1 MIYSIVPTDVV
12 FFDNTQIRQ
21 RHLKMYNNV
30 TLELTDGRVERIIST
45 NPQDYLKYHNLLGS
59 TIFRKNILQNFV
71 LWCIM

>member
-45 NPQDYLKYHNLLGS
+45 NPQDYLKYHQLKFLPPGMRLGY
-59 TIFRKNILQNFV
+59 IVAPAPL
-71 LWCIM
+71 

>member
-1 MIYSIVPTDVV
+1 MIYLIVPTDVV

-59 TIFRKNILQNFV
+59 NNI
-71 LWCIM
+71 

>member
-59 TIFRKNILQNFV
+59 NI
-71 LWCIM
+71 I

>member
-12 FFDNTQIRQ
+12 FFDNTQ

-59 TIFRKNILQNFV
+59 NNI
-71 LWCIM
+71 

>member
-21 RHLKMYNNV
+21 
-30 TLELTDGRVERIIST
+30 LTDGHVERIIST

-59 TIFRKNILQNFV
+59 NNI
-71 LWCIM
+71 